1 MTTNIDNATIVKPA
15 GKVELKEPNLWKVIM
30 LNDDVTTMEFVVKV
44 LNDFFDYN
52 EEQANK
58 IVVDIHENGSA
69 VVATLPYEMAEQK
82 GIEVTLAA
90 RNDGYPLEVRIE
102 EDK

>member
-1 MTTNIDNATIVKPA
+1 MSDTDTVVITKTSEEVKF
-15 GKVELKEPNLWKVIM
+15 KEPGLWKVII
-30 LNDDVTTMEFVVKV
+30 LNDETTTMEFVIMILTTYFGLSDEAATDVMIK
-44 LNDFFDYN
+44 
-52 EEQANK
+52 
-58 IVVDIHENGSA
+58 IHEDGSA
-69 VVATLPYEMAEQK
+69 VVAVYPYELAEQK

>member
-1 MTTNIDNATIVKPA
+1 MTDTNNATIVKPA
-15 GKVELKEPNLWKVIM
+15 SKVELKEPNLWKVIM
-30 LNDDVTTMEFVVKV
+30 LNDDVTTMEFVVSC
-44 LNDFFDYN
+44 LIDYF
-52 EEQANK
+52 EYTDAQANK
-58 IVVDIHENGSA
+58 IVVDIHEDGSA
-69 VVATLPYEMAEQK
+69 VVATYPYEMAEQK